1 MENLNLGPI
10 YILLGIVLIISV
22 IILTIVI
29 ARFFEHYR
37 QTLKQADFTIR
48 TAEKSLHDVDL
59 IIDTV
64 TSRISDIEQFL
75 SELRKTGQ
83 NLEMINDKFNDVISI
98 LRKFPKGLLSSVL
111 LLERLDV
118 VSGLSRL
125 FGRNEDHNEE
135 LNSML
140 KDFLKGAIVGGLVVA
155 YLTPKTGEEMR
166 EVTAEKLDELR
177 EKAKQINVDDV
188 RDQILNKIDD
198 LKQFVQS
205 SSKEEI
211 VDRIFDEFKR
221 LYEKIMEFIP
231 TNKQPATE
239 IINTEE
245 TTDIVEKQ

>member
-1 MENLNLGPI
+1 MGSISII
-10 YILLGIVLIISV
+10 YILLGVVLIISV

-64 TSRISDIEQFL
+64 TSRIADIEYFL
-75 SELRKTGQ
+75 AELRKTGQ
-83 NLEMINDKFNDVISI
+83 NLEMINDKFNDIISFF
-98 LRKFPKGLLSSVL
+98 RKFPKGFLSSVV

-118 VSGLSRL
+118 VQGLSRL
-125 FGRNEDHNEE
+125 FGRNEEFDEE

-166 EVTAEKLDELR
+166 KITAEKLDELR

-188 RDQILNKIDD
+188 RNQILDKIDE
-198 LKQFVQS
+198 LKQFVQT

-221 LYEKIMEFIP
+221 LYEKILEFLPISKKP
-231 TNKQPATE
+231 RTE
-239 IINTEE
+239 II
-245 TTDIVEKQ
+245 DFEKQ